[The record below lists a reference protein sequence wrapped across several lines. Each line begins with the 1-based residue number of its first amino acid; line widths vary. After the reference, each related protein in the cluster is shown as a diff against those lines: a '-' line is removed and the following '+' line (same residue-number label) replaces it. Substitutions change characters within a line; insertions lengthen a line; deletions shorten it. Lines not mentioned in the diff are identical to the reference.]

1 MQWPVKLVPRFLLVE
16 DNPNLIA
23 PYFDCCS
30 ILHNL
35 TTWPDS
41 HMALCHNFHSSVHL
55 LWWSKNFAKPKQM
68 SFKGLSAS
76 RIFHALN
83 FWTSAIS
90 SCRSKQIGYAYAWY
104 RRSRRRKVLIRPKNS
119 GRQVQPAH
127 AHPGFLPK
135 RAKLFLCP
143 SDAPSYVCWTL
154 LRLIKHFMLTWHFLQ
169 GVASCD
175 TFLAEAFSWLSRCCK
190 WTLGR
195 NFLARSPCLPAG
207 NLHGMLQKL
216 CLYHVKISGLGH
228 GHIMTIHFKHY
239 PVSSFDKDEAIS
251 RTDEGFYLPCVQ
263 HVDNTVCWVLAQLRV
278 YF

>member
-1 MQWPVKLVPRFLLVE
+1 MQWPVKPVPHFLLAE

-23 PYFDCCS
+23 PCFDCCS
-30 ILHNL
+30 ILHNS
-35 TTWPDS
+35 TRWPDS
-41 HMALCHNFHSSVHL
+41 HMALCHHFHSSVHL
-55 LWWSKNFAKPKQM
+55 LWWWNENFAKPKQM

-90 SCRSKQIGYAYAWY
+90 SCRSKQGYAYAWY
-104 RRSRRRKVLIRPKNS
+104 RRSRRRKVLIKPKNS
-119 GRQVQPAH
+119 GRQWMDRLSLLMLAC
-127 AHPGFLPK
+127 FLPK

-190 WTLGR
+190 WTLG
-195 NFLARSPCLPAG
+195 
-207 NLHGMLQKL
+207 QKL
-216 CLYHVKISGLGH
+216 SGKVSLLASQFAWH
-228 GHIMTIHFKHY
+228 AAKTL
-239 PVSSFDKDEAIS
+239 PVSCQDFWTWSWSYHDHPFQTLS
-251 RTDEGFYLPCVQ
+251 RIFIWQGRSDIKNGWGFLFA
-263 HVDNTVCWVLAQLRV
+263 VCATCW
-278 YF
+278 

>member
-30 ILHNL
+30 ILHNS

-55 LWWSKNFAKPKQM
+55 LWWNENFAKPKQM

-90 SCRSKQIGYAYAWY
+90 GCRSKAGYAYAWY

-119 GRQVQPAH
+119 GCQWMDRLSLLMLT
-127 AHPGFLPK
+127 GFLPK

-175 TFLAEAFSWLSRCCK
+175 PFFGWSIFLVEQVLQVDIRAETFWQGLLACQLPICMACCKNSASIMSRFLDLVMVISWLSISNTIPYLHLTRTKRYQERMRVSICHVCNMLI
-190 WTLGR
+190 TL
-195 NFLARSPCLPAG
+195 F
-207 NLHGMLQKL
+207 
-216 CLYHVKISGLGH
+216 VE
-228 GHIMTIHFKHY
+228 F
-239 PVSSFDKDEAIS
+239 
-251 RTDEGFYLPCVQ
+251 
-263 HVDNTVCWVLAQLRV
+263 
-278 YF
+278 